1 MAIGYLF
8 GTKDIVGTKKTLST
22 HASVK
27 KLDRLI
33 SYLSED
39 YVDKINSDSLVREI
53 IEDIVD
59 ELDPHSIYIP
69 AVQKQDLAESMQGN
83 FHGLGVSFFMVEHSI
98 AVVRVLEGGPSQKA
112 GLKSGDR
119 ILIANQD
126 TLYQKGFTSTEVVSK
141 LKGKSEIPLKLSVY
155 RKKTD
160 SIYEFNIVRG
170 PVPIPSVSSSYMLNE
185 TTGYLKINRFSQT
198 TYEEFSSSLKS
209 LVNQDLKNLIIDLR
223 GNPGGY
229 LLPAKQIVDDFLS
242 AGEPIVIVEGNNGSR
257 QKTVASASGLFETGR
272 LYVLVDE
279 NSASA
284 SEVIAGAIQ
293 DNDRGWIIG
302 RRTFG
307 KGLVQQQMPL
317 GGGDQIRLTT
327 ARYFTPTGRSIQ
339 RPYDMSSKEDY
350 YAEVQE
356 RFRSGEMKNPNK
368 IPQNDS
374 LAFKTPKG
382 RTVYGGGGI
391 TPDFYISNDETPEEA
406 WNNYLIR
413 SNYVNRFVFNELDKN
428 FQKYNFDNAARFF
441 NEPLP
446 ESEEF
451 IKSFEAYCLENN
463 LQLKSQDNDK
473 VLNSIKA
480 FIAIQLFNEN
490 MYTRIINQ
498 QDVFIKRALS
508 EMEAN

>member
-1 MAIGYLF
+1 
-8 GTKDIVGTKKTLST
+8 
-22 HASVK
+22 
-27 KLDRLI
+27 
-33 SYLSED
+33 
-39 YVDKINSDSLVREI
+39 LVREI

-83 FHGLGVSFFMVEHSI
+83 FQGIGVSFFMVEDSI